1 MKKTKPLLLL
11 TAGIAFALGACN
23 QVEERQENH
32 TASNV
37 AVQGSAIA
45 KDHIRKIMQA
55 QSACWSQG
63 NLECFMQDYWK
74 SDSLLFVGKNGLT
87 YGWQKTLDNYKKSYP
102 DPTAMGQLTFDL
114 KELRQLSPETMLVV
128 GKWHLQR
135 EATLGDLQGHFS
147 VVFKHFPEGWKII
160 ADHSS

>member
-1 MKKTKPLLLL
+1 MKITKPLLLL
-11 TAGIAFALGACN
+11 TAGIALAFGSCS
-23 QVEERQENH
+23 QVEERQKNSNESKATVLD
-32 TASNV
+32 TATE
-37 AVQGSAIA
+37 
-45 KDHIRKIMQA
+45 KEKIRKIMQA
-55 QSACWSQG
+55 QSECWSQG

-102 DPTAMGQLTFDL
+102 DPAAMGKLTFEL
-114 KELRQLSPETMLVV
+114 KELRELSPETMLVV